1 MRTLTHLLAVLFLSA
16 ASLSAQFGGEL
27 TFGLGGEPANL
38 HPLQALEE
46 PSEVV
51 RYLTKASLIR
61 INRVTQEV
69 QPQLASSWTIS
80 DNGRRINFQLLEG
93 VKFSDG
99 SPFDARDV
107 AYTFEQLKNP
117 ELASPIADS
126 FRLDEG
132 AVEVKV
138 TSPYQVSVVF
148 PKTVAGVERLF
159 DPLPILSS
167 RSSLGVKATLGPF
180 QIVEYKPGSH
190 VRLTRNPNFWKKTVD
205 GKRLPYLDSIR
216 LRIVKTPQVEM
227 LGFRRGEFD
236 LITNMDPE
244 AYERLAATNKQA
256 VRDAGASLDAEFLWF
271 NLRPSSPLPAATK
284 KWFASKDFRRAIS
297 LAINRDDLVRVVYRG
312 HAQPA
317 VGPISPANR
326 FWFNKE
332 LGAAKQDLAAAEALL
347 RKASFRKV
355 GDQLHD
361 ANGKPVVFS
370 LITNAGNQAREKMAA
385 MLQYD
390 LKKLGIQVNIV
401 TLDFQSL
408 IERITETFDYELCML
423 GFVNVDLDP
432 SAQMNV
438 WMSSA
443 RNHAWNPAQESP
455 ATPWEARIDEL
466 VTQQAES
473 ADPAVRR
480 KAFNEVQMIVQQQA
494 PIIYLVHKNLLSAVS
509 PSLRGVQPGSL
520 WPSVIWNIE
529 DIQKPAGAKK

>member
-16 ASLSAQFGGEL
+16 AALSAQFGGEL
-27 TFGLGGEPANL
+27 TFGLGGEPKNL
-38 HPLQALEE
+38 HPLQAVEE

-69 QPQLASSWTIS
+69 EPQLASSWMIV
-80 DNGRRINFQLLEG
+80 DNGRRINFQLREG
-93 VKFSDG
+93 LKFSDG
-99 SPFDARDV
+99 TAFDARDV

-117 ELASPIADS
+117 DLASPVADS

-132 AVEVKV
+132 GIEVKV
-138 TSPYQVSVVF
+138 TSPNQVSVLF
-148 PKTVAGVERLF
+148 PKTIAGVERLF

-167 RSSLGVKATLGPF
+167 RSPLGVKATLGPF
-180 QIVEYKPGSH
+180 QIAEYKPGAH
-190 VRLTRNPNFWKKTVD
+190 VRLTRNPHFWKKD
-205 GKRLPYLDSIR
+205 ANGKRLPYLDSVR
-216 LRIVKTPQVEM
+216 LRIVKTPQAEL
-227 LGFRRGEFD
+227 LGFRRGELD
-236 LITNMDPE
+236 LITNIDPE
-244 AYERLAATNKQA
+244 AYERLAMTDRRA
-256 VRDAGASLDAEFLWF
+256 VQDAGASLDAEFLWF
-271 NLRPSSPLPAATK
+271 NLRPAAPLPAATK
-284 KWFASKDFRRAIS
+284 KWFASKEFRRAIS

-332 LGAAKQDLAAAEALL
+332 LGGAKQDLAAAEALL

-355 GDQLHD
+355 GDKLLDSSGQ
-361 ANGKPVVFS
+361 PVEFS
-370 LITNAGNQAREKMAA
+370 LITNAGNQARERMAA

-390 LKKLGIQVNIV
+390 LKKLGIQLNIV

-408 IERITETFDYELCML
+408 IERITESFDYELCML

-466 VTQQAES
+466 VLLQAES
-473 ADPAVRR
+473 TDPAVRR
-480 KAFNEVQMIVQQQA
+480 KAFNEVQQIVQQQA
-494 PIIYLVHKNLLSAVS
+494 PIVYLVHKNLLSAVS

-520 WPSVIWNIE
+520 WPSVIWNVEEIR
-529 DIQKPAGAKK
+529 KPSETKK

>member
-1 MRTLTHLLAVLFLSA
+1 MRTLTHILAILFLSA

-27 TFGLGGEPANL
+27 TFGLGGEPKNL

-69 QPQLASSWTIS
+69 EPQLASSWTIA

-99 SPFDARDV
+99 TPFDARDV

-138 TSPYQVSVVF
+138 ASPYQVSVLF

-167 RSSLGVKATLGPF
+167 RSALGEKATLGPF
-180 QIVEYKPGSH
+180 QIAEYKPGSH
-190 VRLTRNPNFWKKTVD
+190 VRLTRNPNYWKKTAD

-216 LRIVKTPQVEM
+216 LRIVKTPQVEL

-236 LITNMDPE
+236 LITNLDPE

-256 VRDAGASLDAEFLWF
+256 VRDAGASLDAEFIWF

-355 GDQLHD
+355 GDQLLD
-361 ANGKPVVFS
+361 SSGKPVEFS

-390 LKKLGIQVNIV
+390 LKKLGIQLNIV

-466 VTQQAES
+466 VTLQAES

-480 KAFNEVQMIVQQQA
+480 KAFNEVQMIVQQEA

-509 PSLRGVQPGSL
+509 HKLRGVQPGSL

-529 DIQKPAGAKK
+529 EIQKPAGAKK

>member
-1 MRTLTHLLAVLFLSA
+1 MRILTHVLAVLFLSA
-16 ASLSAQFGGEL
+16 VSLSAQFGGEL
-27 TFGLGGEPANL
+27 TFGLGGEPKNL
-38 HPLQALEE
+38 HPLQAVEE

-69 QPQLASSWTIS
+69 EPQLVSSWTIA
-80 DNGRRINFQLLEG
+80 DNGRLVNFQLLEG
-93 VKFSDG
+93 LKFSDG
-99 SPFDARDV
+99 TPFDARDV

-117 ELASPIADS
+117 HLASPIADS

-132 AVEVKV
+132 DIEVKV
-138 TSPYQVSVVF
+138 SSPYQVSILF
-148 PKTVAGVERLF
+148 PKTIAGVERLF

-167 RSSLGVKATLGPF
+167 RSPLGVKATLGPF
-180 QIVEYKPGSH
+180 QIAEYKPGSH
-190 VRLTRNPNFWKKTVD
+190 VRLIKNPNFWRKDAD
-205 GKRLPYLDSIR
+205 GKRLPYLDSVR
-216 LRIVKTPQVEM
+216 LRIVKTQQGEL
-227 LGFRRGEFD
+227 LGFRRGELD
-236 LITNMDPE
+236 LITNIDPE
-244 AYERLAATNKQA
+244 AYERLAVTNKQA
-256 VRDAGASLDAEFLWF
+256 VQDAGASLDAEFLWF
-271 NLRPSSPLPAATK
+271 NLRPSAPLPAATK
-284 KWFASKDFRRAIS
+284 KWFASKEFRRAIS

-326 FWFNKE
+326 FWFNKD
-332 LGAAKQDLAAAEALL
+332 LAAAKQDLAAAEALL
-347 RKASFRKV
+347 TKASFRKV
-355 GDQLHD
+355 GDKLLDSSGQ
-361 ANGKPVVFS
+361 PVEFS
-370 LITNAGNQAREKMAA
+370 LITNAGNQARERMAA

-390 LKKLGIQVNIV
+390 LKKLGIQLNIV

-432 SAQMNV
+432 NAQMNV

-466 VTQQAES
+466 VLLQAES
-473 ADPAVRR
+473 TDSAVRR
-480 KAFNEVQMIVQQQA
+480 KAFNEVQQIVQQQA
-494 PIIYLVHKNLLSAVS
+494 PIVYLVHKHLLSAVS

-529 DIQKPAGAKK
+529 EIRKPSEAKK